1 MKRKLITEMRNEW
14 RSNIWMVIELAL
26 VGLVLWGVTC
36 VLYSLFDV
44 TNTSHLYDTDDLVVA
59 DLGTVPDSANQY
71 IPYADENQGYGT
83 DMLMLRRRM
92 EANPL
97 VEVAG
102 TGNNAVLY
110 RLNFWDNSIWRR
122 DGDSTY
128 TYGFNYREVTPS
140 MARVYRIR
148 GTRGETPEQVMS
160 QLEQDKSL
168 ISTADLYQKYSPE
181 LFAGRNAY
189 SSFDSTKV
197 YTIGSIVVEGMR
209 QNDYEPVMQG
219 MMLKPLADDK
229 MADEMVLRVKPGA
242 GREFVNS
249 LKPSDM
255 RQGNV
260 YIQSIHTLD
269 ELAESAHKDK
279 TLLIM
284 QLSVCGGFMLVVVF
298 LGFLGTFWFR
308 TQQRSQEIAIR
319 RVNGATQRNVFAR
332 LVSEGMI
339 LLMVGSA
346 IWIAAAFVLLRNETV
361 REMLDSLRSMNEAI
375 PYISMVIVVA
385 VLALTIV
392 AGVWMPARKAM
403 RTNVSE
409 TIKDQ

>member
-1 MKRKLITEMRNEW
+1 
-14 RSNIWMVIELAL
+14 
-26 VGLVLWGVTC
+26 
-36 VLYSLFDV
+36 
-44 TNTSHLYDTDDLVVA
+44 
-59 DLGTVPDSANQY
+59 
-71 IPYADENQGYGT
+71 
-83 DMLMLRRRM
+83 
-92 EANPL
+92 
-97 VEVAG
+97 
-102 TGNNAVLY
+102 
-110 RLNFWDNSIWRR
+110 
-122 DGDSTY
+122 
-128 TYGFNYREVTPS
+128 
-140 MARVYRIR
+140 
-148 GTRGETPEQVMS
+148 MS

-209 QNDYEPVMQG
+209 RNDYEPVMQG

>member
-1 MKRKLITEMRNEW
+1 
-14 RSNIWMVIELAL
+14 
-26 VGLVLWGVTC
+26 
-36 VLYSLFDV
+36 
-44 TNTSHLYDTDDLVVA
+44 
-59 DLGTVPDSANQY
+59 
-71 IPYADENQGYGT
+71 
-83 DMLMLRRRM
+83 
-92 EANPL
+92 
-97 VEVAG
+97 
-102 TGNNAVLY
+102 
-110 RLNFWDNSIWRR
+110 
-122 DGDSTY
+122 
-128 TYGFNYREVTPS
+128 
-140 MARVYRIR
+140 
-148 GTRGETPEQVMS
+148 
-160 QLEQDKSL
+160 
-168 ISTADLYQKYSPE
+168 
-181 LFAGRNAY
+181 
-189 SSFDSTKV
+189 
-197 YTIGSIVVEGMR
+197 
-209 QNDYEPVMQG
+209 
-219 MMLKPLADDK
+219 
-229 MADEMVLRVKPGA
+229 
-242 GREFVNS
+242 
-249 LKPSDM
+249 
-255 RQGNV
+255 
-260 YIQSIHTLD
+260 
-269 ELAESAHKDK
+269 
-279 TLLIM
+279 M